1 MFKNNIETKLINSG
15 ELSKTIMAKLFFNM
29 IKKKRCSV
37 GSYSLFLGIS
47 FPFKMTF

>member
-29 IKKKRCSV
+29 IKKK
-37 GSYSLFLGIS
+37 
-47 FPFKMTF
+47 KMFCR